1 MSTNTSLKKNIGF
14 FASLSLVMGSVI
26 GAGVFFK
33 ASSVTE
39 VTGSTSMALFVW
51 LLGGI
56 MTICAGLTGAELAE
70 PFLKLADSLSI
81 SNTLMETFGDFY
93 QAGHKRL
100 FTFQL
105 TLQL

>member
-56 MTICAGLTGAELAE
+56 MTICAGLTGAELAAAI
-70 PFLKLADSLSI
+70 P
-81 SNTLMETFGDFY
+81 ETGGLTKYIEYTYGDFWGFY